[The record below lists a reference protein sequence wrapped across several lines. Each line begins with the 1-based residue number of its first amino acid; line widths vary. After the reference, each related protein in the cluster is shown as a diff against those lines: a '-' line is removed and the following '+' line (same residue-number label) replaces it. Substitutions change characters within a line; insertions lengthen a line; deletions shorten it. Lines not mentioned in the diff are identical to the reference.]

1 MYVYDV
7 RPSLFFLQYARRVGV
22 FSYFYFA
29 EAVQILGYFAAGLEY
44 WDTVKDFPVRYGA
57 VIILQYSELVPRILR
72 YS

>member
-1 MYVYDV
+1 MLIGT
-7 RPSLFFLQYARRVGV
+7 SEGTHV

-29 EAVQILGYFAAGLEY
+29 EPDQILGFFAAGLKY
-44 WDTVKDFPVRYGA
+44 WDTVKDVPVRYGA